1 MRLKKA
7 FAITISAAI
16 LCAALAGCS
25 GNKDADSSGATSETA
40 SSSSSTSEATDVTDD
55 ESLYEFPA
63 DANLSED
70 EMKATISAYADYMTQ
85 AMSGQGYT
93 VTARFEDDGTVHYDG
108 TRTDD
113 AGNTDTI
120 TDLMTY
126 DSVQDAFAYLYN
138 CGQADAEGKLLVGVS
153 EGVEEA
159 VDEAASE
166 GQEMA
171 EEELAESEAAS
182 EAEGE
187 TVEGEEVPAD
197 DTTAEDEAA
206 SSEAEGEAPA
216 EEDVA
221 SSEADAGDEAAAE

>member
-25 GNKDADSSGATSETA
+25 GNKDTDSSGATSETA
-40 SSSSSTSEATDVTDD
+40 TSSSTSEATDVTDD

-85 AMSGQGYT
+85 AMAGQGYT

-120 TDLMTY
+120 SDLMTY

-171 EEELAESEAAS
+171 EEELAESEATSDTES
-182 EAEGE
+182 EAAD
-187 TVEGEEVPAD
+187 GEEAPAD
-197 DTTAEDEAA
+197 DSAVEDDAA
-206 SSEAEGEAPA
+206 S

>member
-40 SSSSSTSEATDVTDD
+40 SSSSTSEATDVTDD

-126 DSVQDAFAYLYN
+126 DSIQDAFAYLYN
-138 CGQADAEGKLLVGVS
+138 CGQADANGELLVGVS

-187 TVEGEEVPAD
+187 TAEGEEVPAD

-206 SSEAEGEAPA
+206 SSEAEGEASA
-216 EEDVA
+216 EEDTA